1 MKYISSVIL
10 MVRPAHFGFNPETA
24 ESNFYQNRDSRA
36 EKEIQQLAVAEF
48 DGFVA
53 LLRDQG
59 VEVLV
64 VEDSESP
71 MKTDAIFPNNWL
83 STHPDGKV
91 ILYPMLSPNR
101 RLERR
106 KEILEQLFHLGF
118 GISEIIDLSFF
129 EEHGQF
135 LEGTGSMVLDRQA
148 KVIYACFSER
158 THPVPLEYVGKLLG
172 YQVVSFE
179 AMQEVGGTLS
189 PIYHTNVMM
198 HVGTDIA
205 VVCLETIVKS
215 AERQKVKDA
224 LANSGKKVIPITAR
238 QKFQFAGNMLEV
250 SNDGGEKF
258 TVMSQAALDSLN
270 VGQIQQI
277 EKYTTIISPAIPTIE
292 KLGGGSVRCMM
303 AEVFLPRE
311 NWIKTIEKYPI

>member
-1 MKYISSVIL
+1 MNQTSSVIL
-10 MVRPAHFGFNPETA
+10 MVRPVHFGFNPETA
-24 ESNFYQNRDSRA
+24 GNNFYQKQDSRSV
-36 EKEIQQLAVAEF
+36 EEIQRLALAEF

-71 MKTDAIFPNNWL
+71 IKTDAIFPNNWL

-91 ILYPMLSPNR
+91 ILYPMFSPNR

-106 KEILEQLFHLGF
+106 KEILEQLLRLGF

-179 AMQEVGGTLS
+179 AMQEVGGRLS

-224 LANSGKKVIPITAR
+224 LTNSGKKVIPITAR

-258 TVMSQAALDSLN
+258 TVMSQAAFDSLN

-303 AEVFLPRE
+303 AEVFLP
-311 NWIKTIEKYPI
+311 KA